1 MRHLGAALVLG
12 LAGCASTKAAERA
25 GPTEVEGLVRRRDP
39 SCGPRT
45 EFVMAVAS
53 TPVGGRRFSI
63 RSQGVDGAEVA
74 SVVTSDEGAF
84 RALLPAGRYCFVDTT
99 EPGVESGCA
108 AVLTFDS
115 AVESIPIVTLPPAP
129 CPG

>member
-1 MRHLGAALVLG
+1 MKIVAAVLALG
-12 LAGCASTKAAERA
+12 LAACASPKAAERA
-25 GPTEVEGLVRRRDP
+25 APTEVEGLVRRRDP
-39 SCGPRT
+39 SCGPRG

-63 RSQGVDGAEVA
+63 RTQGVDGAEVA

-84 RALLPAGRYCFVDTT
+84 RASLPAGRYCFVDTT
-99 EPGVESGCA
+99 EPGVETGCA
-108 AVLTFDS
+108 AVLTFDPS
-115 AVESIPIVTLPPAP
+115 VESIPIVTLPPTP

>member
-1 MRHLGAALVLG
+1 MRHVAALLALG
-12 LAGCASTKAAERA
+12 LTACASPKAAERA
-25 GPTEVEGLVRRRDP
+25 APTEVEGLVRRRDP
-39 SCGPRT
+39 SCGPRS

-53 TPVGGRRFSI
+53 TPVAGRRFSI
-63 RSQGVDGAEVA
+63 RQQGVDGTEVA

-99 EPGVESGCA
+99 EPGVETGCV
-108 AVLTFDS
+108 AVLMFDPS
-115 AVESIPIVTLPPAP
+115 VESIPIVTLSPMP